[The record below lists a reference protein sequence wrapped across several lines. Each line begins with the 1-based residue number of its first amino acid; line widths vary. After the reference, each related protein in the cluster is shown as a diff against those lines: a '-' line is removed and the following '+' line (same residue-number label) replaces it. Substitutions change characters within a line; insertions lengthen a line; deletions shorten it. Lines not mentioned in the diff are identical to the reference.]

1 MRSGSDGLSTIFGAE
16 LRKLRARERFVL
28 DGQRPSGL
36 VSESIIQSWERC
48 LSRGRSTHECVV
60 PTLLPKQALKH
71 SLRRSQK
78 IVDAA
83 EPALCKL
90 DAALTHT
97 GCVTSLLDPSG
108 VVIHAGSEHP
118 ASGELVRQWCR
129 VGVDLSEEAMGT
141 SAPGIVMQSGGA
153 AQVDCAEH
161 YFAGH
166 ASIRCAAAPILDW
179 HGGLAGI
186 LNIAVESR
194 AFGFDAK
201 EIVMIYAASIEN
213 RLLRMQPAGYR
224 LIEFHLA
231 TDMIGSGFAGLAG
244 FGKTDASYGS
254 TASAHVCWASRARRI
269 AMSRPCSE
277 LRSTCCTGTTKR
289 YYIVCRTVLPFAF
302 RYPDR
307 PRTDPRKCIS
317 PCRAMTVSPTSTTGS
332 SSKRSRPTT
341 ATSHALPGGSAYR
354 AARSI
359 APWARAD
366 HVRVCSPA

>member
-1 MRSGSDGLSTIFGAE
+1 MSSGSDGLSTIFGAE
-16 LRKLRARERFVL
+16 LRKIRARERFVL

-60 PTLLPKQALKH
+60 PTLLPKHAMKH

-83 EPALCKL
+83 DPALRKL

-97 GCVTSLLDPSG
+97 GCVMSLLDPAG

-141 SAPGIVMQSGGA
+141 SAPAIVMQSGGA

-166 ASIRCAAAPILDW
+166 ASIRCAAAPVLDW

-201 EIVMIYAASIEN
+201 EIVMTYAASIEN

-231 TDMIGSGFAGLAG
+231 TDMIGPGSAGLAG
-244 FGKTDASYGS
+244 VRQDGRVVWINGVGARLLG
-254 TASAHVCWASRARRI
+254 VSRAPNCDVETIFGI
-269 AMSRPCSE
+269 AFDVLRMSDE
-277 LRSTCCTGTTKR
+277 
-289 YYIVCRTVLPFAF
+289 TVLHRLPNGLTVCMSISGSPAHGPAQMHIAVS
-302 RYPDR
+302 RDDR
-307 PRTDPRKCIS
+307 LADQHNRLILETLAANDGNI
-317 PCRAMTVSPTSTTGS
+317 A
-332 SSKRSRPTT
+332 
-341 ATSHALPGGSAYR
+341 R
-354 AARSI
+354 AARRLGVSRGTI
-359 APWARAD
+359 YRAMGTSGS
-366 HVRVCSPA
+366 R